1 MYRFPKW
8 VSKTERTIF
17 ESETLCMRRGS
28 EKCRENEKMRACFIL
43 AGPHYKRTAKPKK
56 TLPKRAARPR
66 PALGMKRE
74 PAPVLLLLLPLLL
87 PLLPVGSAPPK
98 PVTGMVLLAV
108 PDGFAVEA
116 MVVGR
121 EVLPR

>member
-1 MYRFPKW
+1 
-8 VSKTERTIF
+8 
-17 ESETLCMRRGS
+17 
-28 EKCRENEKMRACFIL
+28 MRACFVV
-43 AGPHYKRTAKPKK
+43 AGPLYKRTAKPKK

-74 PAPVLLLLLPLLL
+74 PAPLLLLPLLSL

>member
-1 MYRFPKW
+1 
-8 VSKTERTIF
+8 
-17 ESETLCMRRGS
+17 MRRGS
-28 EKCRENEKMRACFIL
+28 EKCREKKKMHACFVL
-43 AGPHYKRTAKPKK
+43 AEPLYKRMAKPKK

-74 PAPVLLLLLPLLL
+74 PAPLLPL
-87 PLLPVGSAPPK
+87 PLSLVPVDWAPPK

-108 PDGFAVEA
+108 PEGFAVED

>member
-1 MYRFPKW
+1 MYRFPNW
-8 VSKTERTIF
+8 VSKTERTVF
-17 ESETLCMRRGS
+17 ESETLCMRIGS
-28 EKCRENEKMRACFIL
+28 EKCRENKKMHACFVV
-43 AGPHYKRTAKPKK
+43 AGPLYKRTAKPKK

-66 PALGMKRE
+66 PALGMNRE
-74 PAPVLLLLLPLLL
+74 PAPLLLLPLLL